1 MYYSGVLILENYS
14 VKMVNQ
20 WQPSIDCD
28 IYHQF
33 SIELGTECVLK
44 EYKKKGKKIVI
55 SPIMWNLFPK
65 NSFRW
70 NLTKEVFNLADLIM
84 TNSLAES
91 QRLSEDFGI
100 PEKKFYKTRNSISA
114 DYLNSSTSEDFK
126 KKFNIDGDFIL
137 TVANIDERKNT
148 KTLIDACIGLNLN
161 LVIIGAIRDQNYFN
175 TFKDK
180 SKFFRFLGPVFD
192 KDTLKSAYQQCK
204 LFILPSLCETPGL
217 SALEAASQGADIII
231 TGEGATREYFQ
242 DKVSYFDPKEPSSLA
257 PLISKTLNLQVE
269 RSNNDLSDFIRN
281 NFSWRDTANDISR
294 GYEELFK

>member
-1 MYYSGVLILENYS
+1 MKKIVFNSWPGAFFNPGGGEVQLLESKNELIKIGYS
-14 VKMVNQ
+14 VKMFNQ

-148 KTLIDACIGLNLN
+148 TNCGRKNLMPQQIVVTL
-161 LVIIGAIRDQNYFN
+161 
-175 TFKDK
+175 T
-180 SKFFRFLGPVFD
+180 P
-192 KDTLKSAYQQCK
+192 
-204 LFILPSLCETPGL
+204 LPSST
-217 SALEAASQGADIII
+217 
-231 TGEGATREYFQ
+231 
-242 DKVSYFDPKEPSSLA
+242 
-257 PLISKTLNLQVE
+257 
-269 RSNNDLSDFIRN
+269 
-281 NFSWRDTANDISR
+281 
-294 GYEELFK
+294 ELLRAVD